1 MRREAK
7 IGGFTLIEL
16 LVVIAIIAILAAILF
31 PVFAQARESA
41 RLTQCSSNLR
51 QIGQA
56 ILMYSDDHDETLPP
70 RRAFLRGDF
79 AENLCLTWKHLIL
92 SYHKNADIFRC
103 PTNPAARS
111 PDQAADSS
119 SCPANLQVQPRFMR
133 SYFYHHAFFKSGF
146 SAGSAGWWAGAGY
159 RYSQIS
165 HPTNAIVAGENK
177 DWFPDYGPWIAF
189 YRPGTWGT
197 ERHSNW
203 GANHRG
209 SDYHSTIVFA
219 DGHVKYIHWNKTCP
233 VVNAENSTNMWQ
245 YNPCNPNDITGG
257 NPDIRWLNTFCYTL
271 LGRTPSNQ
279 PPCF

>member
-146 SAGSAGWWAGAGY
+146 FRRFCRLVGGGW
-159 RYSQIS
+159 I
-165 HPTNAIVAGENK
+165 PIL
-177 DWFPDYGPWIAF
+177 PDQPPNECHRRRRKQGLVPRLWSMDSLLPPW
-189 YRPGTWGT
+189 Y
-197 ERHSNW
+197 
-203 GANHRG
+203 
-209 SDYHSTIVFA
+209 
-219 DGHVKYIHWNKTCP
+219 
-233 VVNAENSTNMWQ
+233 M
-245 YNPCNPNDITGG
+245 G
-257 NPDIRWLNTFCYTL
+257 N
-271 LGRTPSNQ
+271 RTPQ
-279 PPCF
+279 QLGG